1 MFWPDTSFLKKME
14 ITSVE
19 CLRILMEE
27 QLSLFQLIL
36 QIELKSNVQNQI
48 LNAQEVWFYQQLWET
63 LMKTL
68 DLMIM
73 VNVTTLMNTTSQ
85 WTLNLA
91 PSKWTRLLNVLF
103 SMELNFKLA
112 LSLLKK
118 VADAIFGSKLTFQ
131 VVVQTEMKT
140 SDSHIMIFKQI
151 AFH

>member
-1 MFWPDTSFLKKME
+1 MFWPDTSFLKRME

-19 CLRILMEE
+19 CSRILMEE

-73 VNVTTLMNTTSQ
+73 VNVTTLTNTTSQ

-140 SDSHIMIFKQI
+140 SDLPIMIFKQI

>member
-36 QIELKSNVQNQI
+36 QIELKSNAQNQI

-73 VNVTTLMNTTSQ
+73 VNVTTLTNTTSQ

>member
-19 CLRILMEE
+19 CSRILMEE
-27 QLSLFQLIL
+27 LLSLFQLIL

>member
-73 VNVTTLMNTTSQ
+73 VNVTTLTNTTSQ